1 MGEYSINFSITFI
14 TKQDGTHG
22 SYERDYLVAES
33 SGSWVDYLGL
43 DVVEAA
49 TFLLNRLIK
58 KRTPIGVRER
68 KDIIANIEPMSMS
81 VTKPGTDDL
90 EYFDEDGPL
99 SQIFAYFISYNLDER
114 KMSINVVFI
123 K

>member
-1 MGEYSINFSITFI
+1 MSYKPVLYFTGSISIYCILKMGEYIINFSITFI

-33 SGSWVDYLGL
+33 SESWVDSLEM

-58 KRTPIGVRER
+58 KR
-68 KDIIANIEPMSMS
+68 
-81 VTKPGTDDL
+81 
-90 EYFDEDGPL
+90 
-99 SQIFAYFISYNLDER
+99 
-114 KMSINVVFI
+114 
-123 K
+123 